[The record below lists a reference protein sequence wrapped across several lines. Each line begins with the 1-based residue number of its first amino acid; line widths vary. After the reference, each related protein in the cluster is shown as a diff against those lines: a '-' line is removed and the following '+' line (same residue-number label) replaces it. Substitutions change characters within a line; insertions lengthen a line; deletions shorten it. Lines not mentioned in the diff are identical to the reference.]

1 MSAMLDNIVP
11 FNIPKA
17 PRIKQQEPLPDQ
29 RKVVI
34 VPFKAIFDKEL
45 THGALTALA
54 ALCAYCNRAGIT
66 WVSQARLAKDLGIS
80 QQALSKQ
87 FQQLRK
93 RGYLMTIRK
102 GYMRERTDT
111 LRVIYDSTVDTETAI
126 AITSRFE
133 DTRPPVMKMDQQE
146 EEDRHD
152 PEGQRRLA
160 EMIKNAFIDQP
171 KRSEVMTKPT
181 DTRAV
186 KEVKEAMRK
195 AQSKRKAV
203 DKPVNKHVNKH
214 VDNSIKVNPDQQPSG
229 CKPHNSGVVLNP
241 SLTIKKSIK
250 ISLLNKSLIGL
261 NNFEVEQLVEE
272 GLTHAQIEQSL
283 ETLMPL
289 YRAEGIEPSSTALM
303 AGIRQLQ
310 ADAR

>member
-1 MSAMLDNIVP
+1 MLDNIVP
-11 FNIPKA
+11 FTIPKQ

-34 VPFKAIFDKEL
+34 IPFKAIFDKEL

-66 WVSQARLAKDLGIS
+66 WVSQARLSAELGIS

-111 LRVIYDSTVDTETAI
+111 LRVIYDSSVDTETAI

-146 EEDRHD
+146 EEDRQD

-171 KRSEVMTKPT
+171 KRSEPMTKET
-181 DTRAV
+181 DTRTV

-195 AQSKRKAV
+195 AQTKRSTPVWPRCAMNCSASKRVRNDPLSRNPMRHRSRTLRLVLLPGHARAV
-203 DKPVNKHVNKH
+203 AQFGRGGHAAVLGLSIAHARRTARPV
-214 VDNSIKVNPDQQPSG
+214 
-229 CKPHNSGVVLNP
+229 
-241 SLTIKKSIK
+241 
-250 ISLLNKSLIGL
+250 
-261 NNFEVEQLVEE
+261 
-272 GLTHAQIEQSL
+272 
-283 ETLMPL
+283 
-289 YRAEGIEPSSTALM
+289 
-303 AGIRQLQ
+303 
-310 ADAR
+310 

>member
-11 FNIPKA
+11 FTIPKQ

-34 VPFKAIFDKEL
+34 IPFKAIFDKEL

-66 WVSQARLAKDLGIS
+66 WVSQARLSAELGIS

-87 FQQLRK
+87 FQQLRA

-111 LRVIYDSTVDTETAI
+111 LRVIYDSSVDTETAI

-146 EEDRHD
+146 EEDRQD

-171 KRSEVMTKPT
+171 KRSEPMTKET

-195 AQSKRKAV
+195 AQTKRSKAV
-203 DKPVNKHVNKH
+203 DKSVDKSIHAEPLIQPV
-214 VDNSIKVNPDQQPSG
+214 G
-229 CKPHNSGVVLNP
+229 CEPHNSRVVLNP
-241 SLTIKKSIK
+241 SLTSKKSIN
-250 ISLLNKSLIGL
+250 ISSLYKFNTVL
-261 NNFEVEQLVEE
+261 NNLEFKQLVDE
-272 GLTHAQIEQSL
+272 GITQAQIAQSL

-289 YRAEGIEPSSTALM
+289 YQAEGIKPSSTALM

>member
-1 MSAMLDNIVP
+1 MSAVLDNIVP
-11 FNIPKA
+11 FAIPKQ

-34 VPFKAIFDKEL
+34 IPFKAIFDKEL

-66 WVSQARLAKDLGIS
+66 WVSQARLSAELGIS

-87 FQQLRK
+87 FKQLRE

-111 LRVIYDSTVDTETAI
+111 LRVIYDPAVDTETAI

-146 EEDRHD
+146 EEDRQD

-160 EMIKNAFIDQP
+160 EMIKNAFTDQP
-171 KRSEVMTKPT
+171 KRSEPMTKET

-195 AQSKRKAV
+195 AQTRRSRVV
-203 DKPVNKHVNKH
+203 DKS
-214 VDNSIKVNPDQQPSG
+214 VDKSIHAEPLIQPEG
-229 CKPHNSGVVLNP
+229 CEPHNSRVVLNQ
-241 SLTIKKSIK
+241 SLTNKKSIN
-250 ISLLNKSLIGL
+250 ISSLYKFNTVL
-261 NNFEVEQLVEE
+261 NNLEFKQLVDE
-272 GLTHAQIEQSL
+272 GITHEQIAQSL
-283 ETLMPL
+283 ETLLPL
-289 YRAEGIEPSSTALM
+289 YQAEGIEPASTALM

>member
-1 MSAMLDNIVP
+1 MLDNIVP
-11 FNIPKA
+11 FTIPKQ

-34 VPFKAIFDKEL
+34 IPFKAIFDKEL

-66 WVSQARLAKDLGIS
+66 WVSQARLSAELGIS

-87 FQQLRK
+87 FQQLRA

-111 LRVIYDSTVDTETAI
+111 LRVIYDSSVDTETAI

-146 EEDRHD
+146 KEDRQD

-171 KRSEVMTKPT
+171 KRSEPMTKET
-181 DTRAV
+181 DTRTV

-195 AQSKRKAV
+195 AQTKRSKAV
-203 DKPVNKHVNKH
+203 DKSVDKSIHAEPLIQPV
-214 VDNSIKVNPDQQPSG
+214 G
-229 CKPHNSGVVLNP
+229 CEPHNSGVVLNP
-241 SLTIKKSIK
+241 SLTSKKSIN
-250 ISLLNKSLIGL
+250 ISSLNKFNTVL
-261 NNFEVEQLVEE
+261 NNLEFKQLVDE
-272 GLTHAQIEQSL
+272 GITQAQIAQSL

-289 YRAEGIEPSSTALM
+289 YQAEGIEPSSTALM

>member
-1 MSAMLDNIVP
+1 MSAVADNIVP
-11 FNIPKA
+11 FTIPKQ

-34 VPFKAIFDKEL
+34 IPFKAVFDKEL

-66 WVSQARLAKDLGIS
+66 WVSQARLSSELGIS

-87 FQQLRK
+87 FQQLRA

-111 LRVIYDSTVDTETAI
+111 VRVIYDSTVDTETAI

-146 EEDRHD
+146 EEDRQD

-160 EMIKNAFIDQP
+160 EMIKNAFTDQP
-171 KRSEVMTKPT
+171 KRSAPMTKET
-181 DTRAV
+181 DTRTV

-195 AQSKRKAV
+195 AQTKRSKAV
-203 DKPVNKHVNKH
+203 NKPVDK
-214 VDNSIKVNPDQQPSG
+214 SIHAEPLIQPVG
-229 CKPHNSGVVLNP
+229 CESHNSEVVLNP
-241 SLTIKKSIK
+241 SLTNKKSIN
-250 ISLLNKSLIGL
+250 ISSLYKFNTVL
-261 NNFEVEQLVEE
+261 NNLEFKQLVDE
-272 GLTHAQIEQSL
+272 GITQAQIAQSL

-289 YRAEGIEPSSTALM
+289 YQAEGIEPSSTALM

>member
-1 MSAMLDNIVP
+1 MSAVADNIVP
-11 FNIPKA
+11 FTIPKQ

-34 VPFKAIFDKEL
+34 IPFKAVFDKEL

-66 WVSQARLAKDLGIS
+66 WVSQARLSSELGIS

-87 FQQLRK
+87 FQQLRA

-111 LRVIYDSTVDTETAI
+111 VRVIYDSTVDTETAI

-146 EEDRHD
+146 EEDRQD

-160 EMIKNAFIDQP
+160 EMIKNAFTDQP
-171 KRSEVMTKPT
+171 KRSVPMTKET
-181 DTRAV
+181 DTRTV

-195 AQSKRKAV
+195 AQTKRSKAV
-203 DKPVNKHVNKH
+203 DRSVDKSIHAEPLIQPV
-214 VDNSIKVNPDQQPSG
+214 G
-229 CKPHNSGVVLNP
+229 CKSHNSEVVLNP
-241 SLTIKKSIK
+241 SLTSKKSIN
-250 ISLLNKSLIGL
+250 ISSLYKFNTVL
-261 NNFEVEQLVEE
+261 NNLEFKQLVDE
-272 GLTHAQIEQSL
+272 GITQAQIAQSL

-289 YRAEGIEPSSTALM
+289 YQAEGIEPSSTALM